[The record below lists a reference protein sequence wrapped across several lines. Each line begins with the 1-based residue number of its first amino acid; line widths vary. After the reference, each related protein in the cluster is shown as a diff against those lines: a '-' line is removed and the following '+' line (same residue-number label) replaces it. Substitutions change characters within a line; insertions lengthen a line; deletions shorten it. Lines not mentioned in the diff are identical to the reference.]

1 MTEKSKILVVDDE
14 KIARESLELTLTREG
29 YTVVTAGSGAE
40 AIEKLKAEHYDVVI
54 TDLIMGDIDGYAVMK
69 EIKSNAPNTKIIMI
83 TGYATVDSAVEALR
97 MGAFHYIEK
106 PLKLDELRAVVRDAL
121 K

>member
-14 KIARESLELTLTREG
+14 KIARDSLELTLSKEG
-29 YTVVTAGSGAE
+29 YIVVTASSGAE
-40 AIEKLKAEHYDVVI
+40 AIEKLKASDYDLVI
-54 TDLIMGDIDGYAVMK
+54 TDLIMGDVDGYAVMK
-69 EIKSNAPNTKIIMI
+69 EIKSNAPDTKIIMI

-97 MGAFHYIEK
+97 TGAFHYIEK
-106 PLKLDELRAVVRDAL
+106 PLKLDDLKAVVRDAL